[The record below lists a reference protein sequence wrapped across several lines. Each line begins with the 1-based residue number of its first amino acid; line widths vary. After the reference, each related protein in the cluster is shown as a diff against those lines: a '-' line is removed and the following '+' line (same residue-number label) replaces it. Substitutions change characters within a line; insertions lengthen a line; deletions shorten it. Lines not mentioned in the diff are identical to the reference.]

1 MIEKWPAALLRHV
14 RQLHCRITSKT
25 RKQTMAKPVKF
36 AHVVYMTRRFDEMI
50 AWYQDVFEAEVVYQ
64 NPALAFLTY
73 DDEHHRFAFFNLG
86 PSKDST
92 GEQPTAAAGLNHLA
106 YTWRNLEELIDTYG
120 RLKNQGIIPS
130 RAVRHGVTLS
140 LYYRDPD
147 GNGLEFQIDL
157 MRADDANEF
166 MSGPAFAANPIGEP
180 FDPDVLAA
188 RLAQGKPVNDL
199 IFRSDQAES
208 KAMPGVATLNSM
220 A

>member
-1 MIEKWPAALLRHV
+1 MVAP
-14 RQLHCRITSKT
+14 S
-25 RKQTMAKPVKF
+25 KF
-36 AHVVYMTRRFDEMI
+36 AHVVLNTHRYEEMI
-50 AWYQDVFEAEVVYQ
+50 NWYTRVFEARVQ
-64 NPALAFLTY
+64 HRDNRLAFLTY
-73 DDEHHRFAFFNLG
+73 DDEHHRFAFFNLAS
-86 PSKDST
+86 SKDSN

-130 RAVRHGVTLS
+130 RAIRHGVTLS

-166 MSGPAFAANPIGEP
+166 MRGPAFAANPIGEP

-208 KAMPGVATLNSM
+208 KATPGVATLNSM

>member
-1 MIEKWPAALLRHV
+1 M
-14 RQLHCRITSKT
+14 
-25 RKQTMAKPVKF
+25 TMVAPSKF
-36 AHVVYMTRRFDEMI
+36 AHVVLNTHRYEEMI
-50 AWYQDVFEAEVVYQ
+50 NWYTRVFEARVQ
-64 NPALAFLTY
+64 HRDNRLAFLTY

>member
-1 MIEKWPAALLRHV
+1 MQHRHN
-14 RQLHCRITSKT
+14 R
-25 RKQTMAKPVKF
+25 
-36 AHVVYMTRRFDEMI
+36 
-50 AWYQDVFEAEVVYQ
+50 
-64 NPALAFLTY
+64 LAFLTY

-86 PSKDST
+86 PAKDSN

-130 RAVRHGVTLS
+130 RAIRHGVTLS

-166 MSGPAFAANPIGEP
+166 MSGPAFAANPIGES

-188 RLAQGKPVNDL
+188 RLSQGKPVNDL

-208 KAMPGVATLNSM
+208 KSTPGVATLNPM

>member
-1 MIEKWPAALLRHV
+1 M
-14 RQLHCRITSKT
+14 
-25 RKQTMAKPVKF
+25 TMVAPSKF
-36 AHVVYMTRRFDEMI
+36 AHVVLNTHRYEEMI
-50 AWYQDVFEAEVVYQ
+50 DWYSRVFEARVQ
-64 NPALAFLTY
+64 HRDNRLAFLTY

-86 PSKDST
+86 PSKDSN

-120 RLKNQGIIPS
+120 RLKNQGIMPS
-130 RAVRHGVTLS
+130 RAIRHGVTLS

-188 RLAQGKPVNDL
+188 RLSQGKPVNDL

-208 KAMPGVATLNSM
+208 KATPGVATLNPM
-220 A
+220 V

>member
-1 MIEKWPAALLRHV
+1 M
-14 RQLHCRITSKT
+14 
-25 RKQTMAKPVKF
+25 TMVAPSKF
-36 AHVVYMTRRFDEMI
+36 AHVVLNTHRYEEMI
-50 AWYQDVFEAEVVYQ
+50 DWYTRVFEARVQ
-64 NPALAFLTY
+64 HRDNRLAFLTY

-86 PSKDST
+86 LSKDSN

-130 RAVRHGVTLS
+130 RAIRHGVTLS

-188 RLAQGKPVNDL
+188 RLSQGKPVNDL

-208 KAMPGVATLNSM
+208 KATPGVATLNPM

>member
-1 MIEKWPAALLRHV
+1 MVAP
-14 RQLHCRITSKT
+14 S
-25 RKQTMAKPVKF
+25 KF
-36 AHVVYMTRRFDEMI
+36 AHVVLNTHRYEEMI
-50 AWYQDVFEAEVVYQ
+50 DWYTRVFEARVQ
-64 NPALAFLTY
+64 HRDNRLAFLTY

-86 PSKDST
+86 PSKDSN

-106 YTWRNLEELIDTYG
+106 YTSRNLEELIDTYG
-120 RLKNQGIIPS
+120 RLKNQSIIPS
-130 RAVRHGVTLS
+130 RAIRHGVTLS

-188 RLAQGKPVNDL
+188 RLSQGKPVNDL

-208 KAMPGVATLNSM
+208 KATPGVATLNPM

>member
-1 MIEKWPAALLRHV
+1 M
-14 RQLHCRITSKT
+14 
-25 RKQTMAKPVKF
+25 TMVAPSKF
-36 AHVVYMTRRFDEMI
+36 AHVVLNTHRYEEMI
-50 AWYQDVFEAEVVYQ
+50 NWYTRVFEARVQ
-64 NPALAFLTY
+64 HRDNRLAFLTY
-73 DDEHHRFAFFNLG
+73 DDEHHRFAFFNLAS
-86 PSKDST
+86 SKDSN

-130 RAVRHGVTLS
+130 RAIRHGVTLS

-166 MSGPAFAANPIGEP
+166 MRGPAFAANPIGEP

-208 KAMPGVATLNSM
+208 KATPGVATLNSM